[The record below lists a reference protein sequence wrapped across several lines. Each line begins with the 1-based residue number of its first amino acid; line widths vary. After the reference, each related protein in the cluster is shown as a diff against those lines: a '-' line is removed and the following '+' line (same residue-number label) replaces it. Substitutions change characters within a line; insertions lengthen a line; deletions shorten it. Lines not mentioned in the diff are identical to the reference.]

1 MLQKA
6 KVKETGEII
15 YVRPPYEGEYIS
27 SLYEPDYIRVDEK
40 GNTIYFKDRTRLRQV
55 YEYDKDEI
63 ELIEDDL

>member
-27 SLYEPDYIRVDEK
+27 SIYEPDYVRIDENYK
-40 GNTIYFKDRTRLRQV
+40 VVFYKNRYGIEL
-55 YEYDKDEI
+55 EYKYDADEI
-63 ELIEDDL
+63 ELIED

>member
-27 SLYEPDYIRVDEK
+27 SLYEPDFIMVDGK
-40 GNTIYFKDRTRLRQV
+40 GNTIYYTNEYGYKKT
-55 YEYDKDEI
+55 YEFSNNEL
-63 ELIEDDL
+63 ELID

>member
-27 SLYEPDYIRVDEK
+27 SLYEPDYVRIDENYK
-40 GNTIYFKDRTRLRQV
+40 VVFYKDRNGIKQV
-55 YEYDKDEI
+55 YDYEADEL
-63 ELIEDDL
+63 ELIYDL